1 MSEKEITVPTE
12 ESFADGDIT
21 RWDFFVVKLTGRE
34 AFLITK
40 LK

>member
-1 MSEKEITVPTE
+1 VSEKEITVLTE

-21 RWDFFVVKLTGRE
+21 RWDFIVVKLAGRE